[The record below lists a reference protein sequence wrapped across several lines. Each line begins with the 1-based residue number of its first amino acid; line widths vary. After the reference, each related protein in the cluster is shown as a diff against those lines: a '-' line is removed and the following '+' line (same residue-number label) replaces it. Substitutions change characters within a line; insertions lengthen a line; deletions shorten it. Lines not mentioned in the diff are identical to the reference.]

1 MYRTGG
7 LESSKHA
14 RHLVINSVDYVTS
27 DKFKM
32 MLRDSFVDWGTFQ
45 EVYQDAMST
54 DILFNQVIKMLD
66 IKDSKNKDKMLS
78 VVENIYKMSLM
89 GHMMCVIKQFMLYEP
104 MSTAI
109 HGLFITIKQ
118 HFEELI
124 TLYIKL
130 RNTYIKHHLTS
141 DTINADNFEDHLS
154 ELNDKY
160 GNNTSSVILLYM
172 NHPESNLS
180 FTIKKLPETKSLV
193 AKLKKFKYAGFC
205 PKVPHERI
213 TMLMDF
219 PLNEIVTCIYVMD
232 PNIQLPNYP
241 AIEEHIMTILKP
253 INRPKV
259 PEKYKREIPE
269 ANKKI
274 TDAEIINR
282 VKWYVDEIL
291 NLRKSLV
298 PYAHSYEKYFV
309 TQAQQINAVNNYIK
323 VKFAEIY
330 VKNN

>member
-14 RHLVINSVDYVTS
+14 RHLIINSVDYVTS

-45 EVYQDAMST
+45 EVYQDAMTT

-78 VVENIYKMSLM
+78 VVEDIYKMPSI

-109 HGLFITIKQ
+109 HSLFITIKQ
-118 HFEELI
+118 HFEELVI
-124 TLYIKL
+124 LYIKQ
-130 RNTYIKHHLTS
+130 RSTYIKHHLTS
-141 DTINADNFEDHLS
+141 DTINDDNFEEHLS

-160 GNNTSSVILLYM
+160 GNNTSSVLLLYM
-172 NHPESNLS
+172 CHPEAHLS
-180 FTIKKLPETKSLV
+180 FTIKKLSETKTLA

-213 TMLMDF
+213 MALMEF
-219 PLNEIVTCIYVMD
+219 PLNEIVAALYAID
-232 PNIQLPNYP
+232 PNIKLPNYP
-241 AIEEHIMTILKP
+241 AVEEHITTILKP

-259 PEKYKREIPE
+259 PEKYKREE
-269 ANKKI
+269 LMTKKKI
-274 TDAEIINR
+274 TDAEIIKR

-298 PYAHSYEKYFV
+298 PFAASYEKYFV
-309 TQAQQINAVNNYIK
+309 TQAQQISAVNNYLK
-323 VKFAEIY
+323 VKFAEVY
-330 VKNN
+330 T